1 MKQAIRNLPVRMR
14 QKKTSSGK
22 VYFYYDTCAK
32 PRKWL
37 PLGSDFF
44 EALRKY
50 ADYEQEYSQEL
61 TARIEREATFRV
73 VAERYVRTVLP
84 TLSPR
89 TQSDYLY
96 QLKFLYEYFD
106 GDNPAPINQILSVD
120 IYEYLEWRQ
129 AAKIRANREIALF
142 SVIFNWARKWG
153 YTNNENPCRGVNKYQ
168 ETGRHVY
175 ITDEQY
181 WRLYECAER
190 HLQLLM
196 LVAYFI
202 GQRVADCLKIRTT
215 DIKDG
220 ELWIEQNKVQTKV
233 RIKLTGELAE
243 VLDLILRERG
253 EQKHDY
259 LFVSLG
265 RQRHRG
271 QPMTYAMLRGAM
283 DRGREKAGIEKA
295 AFQFRDLRAKAA
307 TDTDDAVGIEAARV
321 LLGHTTQNMTK
332 RYIRNRKGHLSEPA
346 VKLNKNRQAT

>member
-1 MKQAIRNLPVRMR
+1 M
-14 QKKTSSGK
+14 
-22 VYFYYDTCAK
+22 
-32 PRKWL
+32 
-37 PLGSDFF
+37 
-44 EALRKY
+44 
-50 ADYEQEYSQEL
+50 
-61 TARIEREATFRV
+61 
-73 VAERYVRTVLP
+73 
-84 TLSPR
+84 
-89 TQSDYLY
+89 
-96 QLKFLYEYFD
+96 
-106 GDNPAPINQILSVD
+106 
-120 IYEYLEWRQ
+120 
-129 AAKIRANREIALF
+129 
-142 SVIFNWARKWG
+142 
-153 YTNNENPCRGVNKYQ
+153 NKYQ

-283 DRGREKAGIEKA
+283 DRAREKAGIEKA

-307 TDTDDAVGIEAARV
+307 SIPTMPSV
-321 LLGHTTQNMTK
+321 LK
-332 RYIRNRKGHLSEPA
+332 PPVCCS
-346 VKLNKNRQAT
+346 ATRLKT